1 MAGQKSITGYGNS
14 GSRLWTDRKL
24 FGGGKEGEEPYVA
37 YREQV
42 KIINDDYVPIRS
54 IELAK
59 IGTHMVYNL
68 VLATID
74 GSDIPADKAV
84 FYAHGLAVGDNQMQ
98 FYAAKAAEQRLRE
111 TRGLDRIWKTDME
124 TAANYFQIYNQEGIL
139 WKN

>member
-1 MAGQKSITGYGNS
+1 M
-14 GSRLWTDRKL
+14 
-24 FGGGKEGEEPYVA
+24 A

-111 TRGLDRIWKTDME
+111 TRGLTESGKRIWKQQQTIFRFIIRKE
-124 TAANYFQIYNQEGIL
+124 SYGRIRGEHRFSVR
-139 WKN
+139 